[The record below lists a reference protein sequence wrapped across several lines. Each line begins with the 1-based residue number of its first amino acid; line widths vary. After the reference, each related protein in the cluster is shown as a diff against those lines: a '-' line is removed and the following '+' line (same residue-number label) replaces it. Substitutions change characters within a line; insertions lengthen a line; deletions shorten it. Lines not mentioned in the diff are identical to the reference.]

1 MLLTVGLWLRKG
13 QQSKNIPTLAYEEES
28 SNGFSELVNEVEL
41 AIYQSLREL
50 GVHASQVQFRTVL
63 HKAQRNRQ
71 WDFTELE
78 VMVSQ
83 DLSLSRIDE
92 VFARNLGRLSGQV
105 TFKSSKRRDQNL
117 ELQIKVGDT
126 ITHRL
131 ALLLTPK
138 QRTAKAPPTTIPKV
152 AIVIDDVGYDGKLA
166 RKFLEIEGELSFSV
180 LPRSTFSKS
189 ISRRIHEAGRD
200 LLLHLP
206 MEPKGYPEV
215 NPGVGA
221 LLTEMTEV
229 ELVQTLRKNLDSLP
243 YAKGVNNHMGSK
255 FCEYEKK
262 LLPVMKE
269 LKSRGLFFL
278 DSRTTSGTRAYAVA
292 QELNVP
298 AAERNVFLDNI
309 QNPQA
314 IRSQLNRLVQM
325 ARLKGMAIGIAH
337 PHEATLS
344 VLRVEIPD
352 LPDRG
357 VELVPVSQL
366 LN

>member
-1 MLLTVGLWLRKG
+1 
-13 QQSKNIPTLAYEEES
+13 
-28 SNGFSELVNEVEL
+28 
-41 AIYQSLREL
+41 
-50 GVHASQVQFRTVL
+50 
-63 HKAQRNRQ
+63 
-71 WDFTELE
+71 
-78 VMVSQ
+78 
-83 DLSLSRIDE
+83 
-92 VFARNLGRLSGQV
+92 
-105 TFKSSKRRDQNL
+105 
-117 ELQIKVGDT
+117 
-126 ITHRL
+126 
-131 ALLLTPK
+131 
-138 QRTAKAPPTTIPKV
+138 V

-189 ISRRIHEAGRD
+189 ISRRIREAGRD

-221 LLTEMTEV
+221 LLTEMTEA

-243 YAKGVNNHMGSK
+243 HAKGVNNHMGSK

-309 QNPQA
+309 QNSHA
-314 IRSQLNRLVQM
+314 IRGQLNRLVQL

-344 VLRVEIPD
+344 VFRVEIPD
-352 LPDRG
+352 LPGKG
-357 VELVPVSQL
+357 VELVPISQL
-366 LN
+366 LH